1 MSDVKPFLIQT
12 QHLSLLYI
20 AAYSATPCIIRV
32 KIWGL
37 GWPEKRLPLCI
48 IQPQILDVGS
58 VPVGSVP
65 GHLNV
70 RHGYY
75 LILLN
80 SAVTPAY
87 TMLNDGNSGSSTALQ
102 NQRQYLI
109 TCKVSRYCIF
119 IFHGRVDVI
128 GTVSM
133 SRHSEACIGYIH
145 TDFKIPVFI
154 FRQQIYIILTYLLQR
169 PYFNFVVLK

>member
-1 MSDVKPFLIQT
+1 MNVGINSLWAVAFLHT
-12 QHLSLLYI
+12 LGRRLLPYI
-20 AAYSATPCIIRV
+20 PAYSATPCIIRV

-48 IQPQILDVGS
+48 IRPQILDVGS

-80 SAVTPAY
+80 SAVTPAM
-87 TMLNDGNSGSSTALQ
+87 TGTAATVQLFKTKG
-102 NQRQYLI
+102 QYLL
-109 TCKVSRYCIF
+109 TCKVSRYSIF
-119 IFHGRVDVI
+119 IFHGKVDVI

-133 SRHSEACIGYIH
+133 GRYSEACIGYIH
-145 TDFKIPVFI
+145 TDF
-154 FRQQIYIILTYLLQR
+154 
-169 PYFNFVVLK
+169 